1 MSAMLPLLLSS
12 LLLVMAAGDG
22 RRANLAGTDETA
34 AITAYWQTVLP
45 NSPMP
50 SAMLELLA
58 AAAGNNDKKKF
69 DKAFMHSLDKNND
82 DQKNKI
88 FRYGSEV
95 KTDDQKNRI
104 FRYGPEVNTDE
115 KKTKIFRYGPEVN
128 NDDQKNR
135 IFRYGAE
142 VNTNDQKN
150 RIFRY
155 DQEVNTDDQKNRIF
169 RYGPEVNSDDQNQKN
184 KIFRY
189 GPEVNTD
196 DQKNKIFRYGPEV
209 NTDDHKNRIFR
220 YGPEVHKPV
229 SIMKSASNV
238 QARND
243 GESLHVQKNIIFR
256 YGPEVNTDDQKNRMF
271 RYGPEVNTDGQKN
284 RIFRY
289 GPEVN
294 TDGQKNQIFRYGP
307 EVNTDAQKNR
317 IFRYGPEVNTD
328 AQKNRIFRYGPEVNT
343 DDQKNRIFRYGQEV
357 ITDEQKNRIFRYGP
371 EVNKPISSMKSAYNV
386 HEAGNDGESLHTH
399 GDMTMAF
406 FMEESLIAG
415 STVTPYIPS
424 SSISGALLLQRDV
437 AASIPM
443 SMRSLTDILTM
454 FAPASHAM
462 ANAIWSALDVC
473 ENSHPIR
480 GEKMTCATSLE
491 SMVEFAASVLT
502 GGIKRDLQALSS
514 PDVPIEGVMSARKYK
529 VSAARRTTELSKS
542 VTCHGMTFP
551 FAVFMCH
558 AVNPTRVYTVT
569 LEKEDLGSSGGPD
582 RMEVLAVCHLD
593 TSNFNPRK
601 MPAHIKPGDAPLCHF
616 IVRDSILWA
625 PATPVVA
632 AA

>member
-238 QARND
+238 Q
-243 GESLHVQKNIIFR
+243 
-256 YGPEVNTDDQKNRMF
+256 
-271 RYGPEVNTDGQKN
+271 
-284 RIFRY
+284 
-289 GPEVN
+289 
-294 TDGQKNQIFRYGP
+294 
-307 EVNTDAQKNR
+307 
-317 IFRYGPEVNTD
+317 
-328 AQKNRIFRYGPEVNT
+328 
-343 DDQKNRIFRYGQEV
+343 
-357 ITDEQKNRIFRYGP
+357 
-371 EVNKPISSMKSAYNV
+371 
-386 HEAGNDGESLHTH
+386 EAGNDGESLHTH